1 MKNLFIYSLIIVLTF
16 ISCKSE
22 NSDNE
27 KSKKEIKQVES
38 ESLSA
43 YARVTANFETNLGS
57 FNIELFPKNAPKTV
71 KNFVELSERGFYNG
85 ISFHRVIKNFMI
97 QGGDPTGTGS
107 GGESIYGGPFEDEFH
122 PDLMHDQPGILSMA
136 NAGPGTNTS
145 QFFITV
151 APTPWLN
158 AKHTIFGR
166 VVEGMDVVYKISEVP
181 TNNLDQP
188 NNPVVINKIIIQKI
202 MNN

>member
-1 MKNLFIYSLIIVLTF
+1 MKNLFIYSLIMVLTF
-16 ISCKSE
+16 FSCKSD
-22 NSDNE
+22 NSENE
-27 KSKKEIKQVES
+27 KLKKEIKHVES

-43 YARVTANFETNLGS
+43 YSRVTANFKTNLGA
-57 FNIELFPKNAPKTV
+57 FTVELYPKQAPKTV

-166 VVEGMDVVYKISEVP
+166 VVEGMEMVNKISEVP

-188 NNPVVINKIIIQKI
+188 NNPVVINKISIQKI
-202 MNN
+202 KNN

>member
-1 MKNLFIYSLIIVLTF
+1 MKNLFIYSLIMVLTF
-16 ISCKSE
+16 FSCKSD
-22 NSDNE
+22 NSENE
-27 KSKKEIKQVES
+27 KLKKEIKQVES

-43 YARVTANFETNLGS
+43 YSRVTANFETNLGA
-57 FNIELFPKNAPKTV
+57 FTVELYPKQAPKTV

-166 VVEGMDVVYKISEVP
+166 VVEGMEMVNKISEVP

-188 NNPVVINKIIIQKI
+188 NNPVVINKISIQKI
-202 MNN
+202 KNN